1 MATEATAT
9 VEMAA
14 AAETAAATAGARAA
28 AGATDTHREHQAGVE
43 PMATLAAV
51 LRWALVAGTLLL
63 A

>member
-1 MATEATAT
+1 
-9 VEMAA
+9 MAA

-43 PMATLAAV
+43 AMATLAAV
-51 LRWALVAGTLLL
+51 FRWALVAGTLPL